1 MGTDAGMTAYWS
13 TAAEHTYASV
23 DFILCADYLDYLK
36 NIIMLNAL

>member
-23 DFILCADYLDYLK
+23 DFILCADYLVYLVIW
-36 NIIMLNAL
+36 II